1 MTAQDFGD
9 HFTRYALNLRVRYRR
24 VAERSYRP
32 EHGWIRDLN
41 TRGAWV
47 ELPERIAARSAL
59 AIELDTPAGELPL
72 VAHVAWTCPGL
83 RDAPYLH
90 GLRFTGVTSA
100 RRDRLRALLAH
111 ETPRVPVRLYC
122 SLSATCQHNG
132 IARPPVP
139 GKIRDLGDSG
149 ACVRL
154 SDRVPPGTAVRIN
167 THTPYGPITADTE
180 VVWADPP
187 ARIPHGA
194 SYRHGLRFLRLD
206 PASDL
211 PLRALLEGLR

>member
-1 MTAQDFGD
+1 MTAQEFGD
-9 HFTRYALNLRVRYRR
+9 HLTRYALNLRVRYRR

-47 ELPERIAARSAL
+47 ELPERIAARTAL
-59 AIELDTPAGELPL
+59 AIALDTPAGELPL

-90 GLRFTGVTSA
+90 GFRFTGVTPA
-100 RRDRLRALLAH
+100 RRDRLRALVTS
-111 ETPRVPVRLYC
+111 ETRRAPVRLYC
-122 SLSATCQHNG
+122 RLAATCQQHG
-132 IARPPVP
+132 IACPPVP
-139 GKIRDLGDSG
+139 GTIRDVGDSG

-154 SDRVPPGTAVRIN
+154 PDRVPPGTVVRLSSL
-167 THTPYGPITADTE
+167 TPYGPIAADTE

-187 ARIPHGA
+187 SRLPRGA

-211 PLRALLEGLR
+211 PLRVLLEGLL

>member
-1 MTAQDFGD
+1 MTAQEFGD
-9 HFTRYALNLRVRYRR
+9 HLTRYALNLRVRYRR
-24 VAERSYRP
+24 VAERSFRP
-32 EHGWIRDLN
+32 EHGWVRDLN

-59 AIELDTPAGELPL
+59 AIALDTPAGELPL

-90 GLRFTGVTSA
+90 GFRFTGVTPA
-100 RRDRLRALLAH
+100 CRDRLHALLAH
-111 ETPRVPVRLYC
+111 ESPPVPVRLYC
-122 SLSATCQHNG
+122 GFAATCQQKG
-132 IARPPVP
+132 IACPPVP
-139 GKIRDLGDSG
+139 GTIRDLGDSG
-149 ACVRL
+149 ACVSL
-154 SDRVPPGTAVRIN
+154 PDRVPPGTAVHIS
-167 THTPYGPITADTE
+167 THTPCGPIAADTE

-187 ARIPHGA
+187 TRLPRGA